1 MSALIASTTH
11 RLHHYPSVALAV
23 LIALG
28 IAAIVGLAVSQASQ
42 PVASRLVDPAVSV
55 APAVAVKTRYFDA
68 KQRQVEDQTVMP
80 ASLATIPSQT
90 IKVRYF
96 DAKERQVT
104 QRAGA
109 PLTQAARAPSLPRQ
123 RYLDA
128 KATQVQ
134 RIVDSGTVV
143 YGLPTSHA
151 RYFNVKAR
159 QVEALLR

>member
-1 MSALIASTTH
+1 MH
-11 RLHHYPSVALAV
+11 PQKRKH
-23 LIALG
+23 G
-28 IAAIVGLAVSQASQ
+28 KSQQ
-42 PVASRLVDPAVSV
+42 
-55 APAVAVKTRYFDA
+55 
-68 KQRQVEDQTVMP
+68 E
-80 ASLATIPSQT
+80 
-90 IKVRYF
+90 
-96 DAKERQVT
+96 QVT